1 MKKLITLFAATV
13 LLVSA
18 CNSQEDPTLGFS
30 IGSSSSDWNNH
41 LDKLLSRGT
50 LKQRQITDTSVRS
63 YSFDMIS
70 EEFKFPT
77 TVELNGGR
85 YHTTDLINIELSVN
99 IDSIGG
105 FAPNGD
111 TVIVNSKSKFSS
123 LLRTLEKQ
131 YGKSTTNKKEMVH
144 YWKKDGFT
152 ISLTDGGVWV
162 VDSLAAPA
170 RFSPV
175 LSYKSENFVD
185 ELLAVTEE
193 VRKQLKPEQMIDLS
207 LLPPIIRIRANGDFE
222 FNIPYKRL
230 RRSDNEE
237 HRGIKGLKLDVSY
250 RNAFSDVLWRMND
263 LEVYWGYSLQP
274 RGDYQSPGSLE
285 GKLILLTGIV
295 SRTNKEYRN
304 VRNLFNYRGEIK
316 PEFKIKSVV
325 FEDGEVLNDQ

>member
-1 MKKLITLFAATV
+1 MRKLFTLFAATV

-18 CNSQEDPTLGFS
+18 CNSQEEPSLGFS
-30 IGSSSSDWNNH
+30 IGSTSKDWNSH
-41 LDKLLSRGT
+41 LDKLLSKGV
-50 LKQRQITDTSVRS
+50 LKPVKITDTNVRS
-63 YSFDMIS
+63 YSFDIS
-70 EEFKFPT
+70 SDGYQFPT
-77 TVELNGGR
+77 TIEFNGGR
-85 YHTTDLINIELSVN
+85 YHTTKLINMELVVN

-105 FAPNGD
+105 LAPNGD
-111 TVIVNSKSKFSS
+111 TILVNSKSKFSS
-123 LLRTLEKQ
+123 LLRTLERQ
-131 YGKSTTNKKEMVH
+131 YGKSTTNKEEMVH

-152 ISLTDGGVWV
+152 ISLNDGGVWL

-185 ELLAVTEE
+185 ELFAVTED

-207 LLPPIIRIRANGDFE
+207 LLPPIIRTRANGDFE

-230 RRSDNEE
+230 RRVDNEE
-237 HRGIKGLKLDVSY
+237 HRGIKGMKLDVSY
-250 RNAFSDVLWRMND
+250 RNAFSDVLWRMDD

-274 RGDYQSPGSLE
+274 KGDYQSPGSLE

-295 SRTNKEYRN
+295 SRMNKEYRN
-304 VRNLFNYRGEIK
+304 VRNLFDYRGEIK

-325 FEDGEVLNDQ
+325 FEDGQVLND